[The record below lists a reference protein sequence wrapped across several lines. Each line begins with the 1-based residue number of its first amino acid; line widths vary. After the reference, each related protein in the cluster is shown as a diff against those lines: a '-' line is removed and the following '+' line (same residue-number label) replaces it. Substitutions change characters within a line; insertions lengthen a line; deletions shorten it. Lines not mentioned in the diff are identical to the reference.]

1 MESKEHALTS
11 EEQIMMA
18 LNHRLKKYKFKTI
31 FKSVSQAYYTYL
43 SPTLMLL
50 TVPHLNTLSLTQI
63 RLMTWHSFCMLSTA
77 TMLFHFL
84 EESNE
89 CY

>member
-1 MESKEHALTS
+1 MENKEHALTS

-18 LNHRLKKYKFKTI
+18 LITGSKSTNSRQ
-31 FKSVSQAYYTYL
+31 FKSVSQAYSTYL

-50 TVPHLNTLSLTQI
+50 TVPHLNTLSLTNI
-63 RLMTWHSFCMLSTA
+63 RLMTWHSFCMFPTA
-77 TMLFHFL
+77 TMLFYFL